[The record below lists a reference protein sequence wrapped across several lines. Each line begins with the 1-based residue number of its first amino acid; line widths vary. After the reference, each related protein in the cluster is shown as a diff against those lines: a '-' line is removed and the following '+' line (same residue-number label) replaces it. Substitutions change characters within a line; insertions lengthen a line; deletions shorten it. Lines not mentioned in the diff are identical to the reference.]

1 MGRGDKREVQNA
13 VNKVNAAL
21 KGKVRMVNESVQ
33 IRSYLVL
40 RCSESRTT
48 VVIEKNCNYKINV
61 DSV

>member
-1 MGRGDKREVQNA
+1 MGRGDKRELQNA
-13 VNKVNAAL
+13 VNAAL